1 MKAAPFDYVRPA
13 TVDEAVAALAGAD
26 EDGKVLA
33 GGQSLVPV
41 LAMRLGRPAVLVD
54 INAVT
59 GLNELACNGGI
70 LSIGATVRQRQVE
83 HDSARRRRPAP

>member
-13 TVDEAVAALAGAD
+13 TVDEAVAALAGAG

-59 GLNELACNGGI
+59 GLNELACNG
-70 LSIGATVRQRQVE
+70 E
-83 HDSARRRRPAP
+83 HPVHRRDRPPAPSRACPARRRRPAP